1 MLSSLRAGAIYSLI
15 ILNKMLAVEVSLQ
28 VFIEESALNFIR
40 DIGL

>member
-1 MLSSLRAGAIYSLI
+1 MVHYSFI
-15 ILNKMLAVEVSLQ
+15 ILKKMLAVEFSLQ